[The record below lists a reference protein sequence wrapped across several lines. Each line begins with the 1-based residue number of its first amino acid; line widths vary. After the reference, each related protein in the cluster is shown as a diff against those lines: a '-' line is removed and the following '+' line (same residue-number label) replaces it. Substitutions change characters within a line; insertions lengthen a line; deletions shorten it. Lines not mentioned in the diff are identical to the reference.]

1 MTQPEPT
8 PDDAFA
14 GSDEVRSAGPLPH
27 ARVESFDGPI
37 PLELGGE
44 LPRLDVA
51 YETYGTLSPQ
61 RDNVVLICHALTG
74 DSHVASHSPDDEPG
88 WWELLV
94 GPGKAVDTDRFF
106 VVCPNVLGGCRGTT
120 GPNSTDPRTNKPF
133 GPDFPDITVADM
145 VDTQRRLLH
154 RLGIQRL
161 LAVVGGSMGGH
172 MALCWAQRWP
182 EEVRG
187 VVALATSPRLT
198 SQSLAFDIVGR
209 NAIRQDPHFHDGQ
222 YYGRAQAPATG
233 LAIARMLG
241 HITYL
246 SPIAMSE
253 KFEATRNQP
262 RDIQT
267 DFEKEFSVGSYLA
280 YKGQSFTE
288 RFDANS
294 YITLS
299 MAMDRFDLGSD
310 VGALR
315 KTFAKTSARWLVGSF
330 TSDWLFPSFQSKQL
344 VSALLRNDRPVSFC
358 DIESSCGHDA
368 FLLEDDLPAYGE
380 MTRAF
385 LDNLL
390 PESLS
395 NEQHSP
401 TRLEG
406 HAAAST
412 AEAHAPTSIFHE
424 AGRLD
429 YDTLLGLIE
438 PGQSVLDLGCGE
450 GGLLARLA
458 ERGHRHLQGVEIDQH
473 CILQCIRR
481 GLDVVQRDINKGL
494 AWFGDAQFDV
504 VLLSQTIQTI
514 YNVRR
519 VMEEMVRVGRR
530 CVVSVPNFGYY
541 KLQDMIQQTGRTP
554 EAALL
559 HFKWFDTP
567 NIRILTLKDF
577 EDFCG
582 QMSLVIHRQ
591 IALDTEAGREVP
603 PEDDPNRNAD
613 IALFVISR

>member
-1 MTQPEPT
+1 MTDPT
-8 PDDAFA
+8 PSSDDAFV
-14 GSDEVRSAGPLPH
+14 GSDEIRSAGPLPH
-27 ARVESFDGPI
+27 VHVEHFDE
-37 PLELGGE
+37 PLELE
-44 LPRLDVA
+44 LGRHLPHVDIAFETFGRLS
-51 YETYGTLSPQ
+51 ET
-61 RDNVVLICHALTG
+61 RDNAVLLCHALTG
-74 DSHVASHSPDDEPG
+74 DSHVASHGPDDEPG
-88 WWELLV
+88 WWELMV
-94 GPGKAVDTDRFF
+94 GRGKPVDTDRFF

-120 GPNSTDPRTNKPF
+120 GPNSVDPRTGKPY
-133 GPDFPDITVADM
+133 GQDFPAITVPDM
-145 VDTQRRLLH
+145 VRTQRLLLQ
-154 RLGIQRL
+154 RLGIEQL
-161 LAVVGGSMGGH
+161 LAVIGGSMGGH
-172 MALCWAQRWP
+172 MALCWAQRYP
-182 EEVRG
+182 TEVRG
-187 VVALATSPRLT
+187 IVALATSPRLT

-209 NAIRQDPHFHDGQ
+209 NAIRQDPHFHEGQ
-222 YYGRAQAPATG
+222 YYDQPDAPATG

-262 RDIQT
+262 RDIRT

-299 MAMDRFDLGSD
+299 MAMDRFDLGAD
-310 VGALR
+310 VDALR
-315 KTFAKTSARWLVGSF
+315 ESFADNSSRWLVASF

-344 VSALLRNDRPVSFC
+344 VASLLRNDRPVSFC

-368 FLLEDDLPAYGE
+368 FLLEDDLPVYGE

-385 LDNLL
+385 LANLL
-390 PESLS
+390 PTPPIDDPSLATPPDA
-395 NEQHSP
+395 QASP
-401 TRLEG
+401 
-406 HAAAST
+406 ST

-429 YDTLLGLIE
+429 YDTLLDLIE
-438 PGQSVLDLGCGE
+438 PGLSVLDVGCGE

-458 ERGHRHLQGVEIDQH
+458 ERGHRNLQGVEIDQH
-473 CILQCIRR
+473 CILTCIRR
-481 GLDVVQRDINKGL
+481 GLDVVQRDVNKGL
-494 AWFGDAQFDV
+494 TWFGEDQFDV
-504 VLLSQTIQTI
+504 VVLSQTLQTI

-559 HFKWFDTP
+559 HFKWYDTP

-577 EDFCG
+577 EEFCG
-582 QMSLVIHRQ
+582 QMNLTIHRR
-591 IALDTEAGREVP
+591 IALDTEAARQVP
-603 PEDDPNRNAD
+603 PQENPNRHAD
-613 IALFVISR
+613 IAVFVVSK